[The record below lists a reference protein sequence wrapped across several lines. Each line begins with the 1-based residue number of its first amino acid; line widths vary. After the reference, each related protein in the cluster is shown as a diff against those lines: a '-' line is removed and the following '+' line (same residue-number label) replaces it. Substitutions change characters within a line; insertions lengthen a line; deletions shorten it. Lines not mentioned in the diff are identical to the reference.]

1 MDISAVV
8 WGLISWPYLLC
19 VLGVLTLAL
28 LYGLGARRLQG
39 YDGAQ
44 RLHPWNYLAFAAGL
58 LVVLAALHPAIYGQA
73 HRSFWAHMIENE
85 ALAVPAAILLML
97 GMPFWALWHVLP
109 QQAHAFIL
117 RWVLRQSWP
126 RLLWHQVSRRLLGPW
141 VILAIY
147 LVSFSIWHVPFI
159 YDAALQRSP
168 LYALELIMFLGT
180 GLLLWGQLIPL
191 RPSAHARLSPV
202 QSLVCISLVG
212 MHSSFL
218 GSLYMFATGPY
229 YPYYIAS
236 HSSAN
241 SALVDQHLAG
251 AAMDAPGTILF
262 AVALFVFLWLW
273 LSEDERAGQSAA
285 APASPAAKP

>member
-1 MDISAVV
+1 MQFSTVLLGVV
-8 WGLISWPYLLC
+8 SWPYLLC

-39 YDGAQ
+39 YDRVQ
-44 RLHPWNYLAFAAGL
+44 RLHVWNYLAFAAGL
-58 LVVLAALHPAIYGQA
+58 VVVLAVLHPALYGQA
-73 HRSFWAHMIENE
+73 HQSFWTHMVVNE

-109 QQAHAFIL
+109 QQARGAIL
-117 RWVLRQSWP
+117 RWALQQSWP
-126 RLLWHQVSRRLLGPW
+126 RRLWHRVSQGLQGPW

-147 LVSFSIWHVPFI
+147 LVSFSVWHVPSI
-159 YDAALQRSP
+159 YDAALQNSS
-168 LYALELIMFLGT
+168 LYALEVIMFLGT
-180 GLLLWGQLIPL
+180 GLLLWGQMIPL
-191 RPSAHARLSPV
+191 RPGAEARLRPV

-218 GSLYMFATGPY
+218 GSLYMFATSPY
-229 YPYYIAS
+229 YPYYIAT
-236 HSSAN
+236 HSSTNA
-241 SALVDQHLAG
+241 ALVDQHLAG

-262 AVALFVFLWLW
+262 ALALFVFLWLW

-285 APASPAAKP
+285 TPATPAAKP

>member
-1 MDISAVV
+1 MDISALLS
-8 WGLISWPYLLC
+8 GLVSWPYLLT

-39 YDGAQ
+39 HDRLQ

-58 LVVLAALHPAIYGQA
+58 LVVLAVLHPALYGQA
-73 HRSFWAHMIENE
+73 HRSFWAHMVENE

-97 GMPFWALWHVLP
+97 GMPFWALWYLLP
-109 QQAHAFIL
+109 QQARGAYL
-117 RWVLRQSWP
+117 RWALRQGWP
-126 RLLWHQVSRRLLGPW
+126 RQVWHRVSQWLLGPW

-147 LVSFSIWHVPFI
+147 LISFSVWHVPPI
-159 YDAALQRSP
+159 YDAALQSRP

-180 GLLLWGQLIPL
+180 GLLLWGQMIPL
-191 RPSAHARLSPV
+191 RPGSRARLSPV

-218 GSLYMFATGPY
+218 GSLYMFATAPY
-229 YPYYIAS
+229 YPNYIAT
-236 HSSAN
+236 HSSAS

-251 AAMDAPGTILF
+251 AAMDAPGTVLF

-285 APASPAAKP
+285 TPVSPAAKP